1 MSCLA
6 YVVNVIVE
14 GQSVVCCHT
23 ETFTV
28 LVTGTVTPATVTSS
42 TRGSDLCLA
51 VVPTTI
57 TLTTYARQ
65 LIFTSGLYVISAG
78 VCQSMMQSQL
88 RPRWCHLGWIT
99 ATRYCTVPQHPTPA
113 PAIRHLMTDIRRVK
127 RCIIITIIIPN
138 FIKIGQTIAEIW
150 RFNGFFKMAAVCHLG
165 FLGRLLGP
173 PTTTT

>member
-1 MSCLA
+1 LLYIYSKLLQWVASFDGPSAFLA
-6 YVVNVIVE
+6 TLLILHF
-14 GQSVVCCHT
+14 CC
-23 ETFTV
+23 V
-28 LVTGTVTPATVTSS
+28 LVQVFLLLWKISS
-42 TRGSDLCLA
+42 LS
-51 VVPTTI
+51 
-57 TLTTYARQ
+57 
-65 LIFTSGLYVISAG
+65 LIFPSGLYVTSAG